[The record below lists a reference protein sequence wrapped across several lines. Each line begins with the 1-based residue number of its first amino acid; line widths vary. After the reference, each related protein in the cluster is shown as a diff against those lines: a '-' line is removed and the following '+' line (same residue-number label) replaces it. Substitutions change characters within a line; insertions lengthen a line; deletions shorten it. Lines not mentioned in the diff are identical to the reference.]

1 MKTLSL
7 SKIYYISPDSYES
20 TYQERFHSALAFHL
34 NIDIKQYNRPKAYPA
49 FFYYSKD
56 LALCVEKIY
65 AAYGRFLSAL
75 NQVPPVVLH
84 QFTLLSI
91 LDEVKATNDIE
102 GVNSTRKE
110 IRDIMDGNAERSNRL
125 ESIVNKYL
133 GLLDNREIPFETCRD
148 LRSFY
153 DDFAHNEIIKENS
166 AHALDGEIFR
176 KDPVD
181 IESAAGK
188 VIHRG
193 LFPESKIIEAMNAA
207 LQILNSDDFPLL
219 VRLSLFHY
227 LFAYIHPFYDGNG
240 RTARFIT
247 SYFLKQGFHKLL
259 ALRLSVYVKKNRK
272 TYYSLFQEADSE
284 INRGDL
290 TPFVLGFFEIIL
302 GTIEDT
308 MGLLHRK
315 HEQLKKYKEKIYAMD
330 LSDELLNDIYFIL
343 LQASL
348 FYGNGVSISDLEK
361 ITEKNRKTIQKRMNA
376 IPEKYLIIEKKNR
389 TYFYRLNLRVTPW
402 GNADE

>member
-1 MKTLSL
+1 MKSLSL
-7 SKIYYISPDSYES
+7 TKIYYSLPGSYES
-20 TYQERFHSALAFHL
+20 SYQERFQSAFTFHL
-34 NIDIKQYNRPKAYPA
+34 GIDIKQYNHPKAYPA

-56 LALCVEKIY
+56 FALYVEKIY
-65 AAYGRFLSAL
+65 SAYGRFLSIV

-110 IRDIMDGNAERSNRL
+110 IRDIMDGNAGRSDRL

-133 GLLDNREIPFETCRD
+133 GLLNNREIKFETCRD
-148 LRSFY
+148 LRAFY
-153 DDFAHNEIIKENS
+153 DDFAHKEIVKENS
-166 AHALDGEIFR
+166 SHTLDGEIFR

-181 IESAAGK
+181 IESATGK

-193 LFPESKIIEAMNAA
+193 LFPESKIIDAMDTA
-207 LQILNSDDFPLL
+207 LKILHSEDFPLL

-247 SYFLKQGFHKLL
+247 SYFLKQDFHKLL
-259 ALRLSVYVKKNRK
+259 ALRLSVYIKKNRK
-272 TYYSLFQEADSE
+272 MYYALFKETDSE

-290 TPFVLGFFEIIL
+290 TPFMLGFFEIIL

-308 MGLLHRK
+308 IGLLNRK
-315 HEQLKKYKEKIYAMD
+315 HEQLKKYKEKIYAMN
-330 LSDELLNDIYFIL
+330 LSDKLLRDIYYIL

-348 FYGNGVSISDLEK
+348 FYGNGVSISDLER
-361 ITEKNRKTIQKRMNA
+361 ITGRTRKTIQKRMDA
-376 IPEKYLIIEKKNR
+376 VPEEYLVIEKKAR
-389 TYFYRLNLRVTPW
+389 TYFYRLNLRTTPW
-402 GNADE
+402 NT